1 MGLRN
6 RVDSSL
12 AIPTLQSTGSDCGGA
27 IVLGEE
33 VEQLIADEG
42 VDELDQRQEQLAALE
57 GCLERLPQE
66 RKRLILDVYSGERS
80 MKAIANAAG
89 KTPESIYQ
97 VLSRLRRQ
105 LLKCIE
111 RSPAEATGQ

>member
-80 MKAIANAAG
+80 MKALQ
-89 KTPESIYQ
+89 TPLERH
-97 VLSRLRRQ
+97 LSRST
-105 LLKCIE
+105 KC
-111 RSPAEATGQ
+111 SVDYVANS